1 MRRNS
6 TTLVVANIKE
16 VKKGRKKRRPTSTP
30 TETYVNVNQQVL
42 QKKINTLRE
51 TLRIQECFAKKLS
64 DK

>member
-16 VKKGRKKRRPTSTP
+16 VKKGSKKRRPTSTP

>member
-16 VKKGRKKRRPTSTP
+16 VKKGSKKRRPTSTP
-30 TETYVNVNQQVL
+30 AETYVKVNQQVL
-42 QKKINTLRE
+42 QQKINALCE